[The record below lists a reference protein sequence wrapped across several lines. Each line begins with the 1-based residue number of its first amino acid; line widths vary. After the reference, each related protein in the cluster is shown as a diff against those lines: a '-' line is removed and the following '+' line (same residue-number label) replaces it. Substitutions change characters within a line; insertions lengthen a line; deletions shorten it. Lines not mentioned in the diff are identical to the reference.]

1 MTQQQ
6 NHIQNLKN
14 NGHIFFKEFLSKQE
28 IYELL
33 KIINKHL
40 YLKQDPRGYFLVNN
54 IQFFKAFL
62 KFDFSKILESFDL
75 INLAKKK
82 NLNEFSDCFFGK
94 KSSLKKIDCYYTP
107 INNKDNIEWHNDLA
121 PQQNYKLVKDFKDYG
136 NRFLKFF
143 IYLTKVGP
151 ENGCTSYISGS
162 HKIIY
167 ALSDLIGQKK
177 IDYVPFFSLTD
188 VRTALLIKKNY
199 EVLKNYFYNDEY
211 LVDNFLDKTK
221 FIEHEKGGENEFD
234 FSMDPGD
241 AIVFDDAGIHRASK
255 TKNERI
261 VLRFLYGKK

>member
-1 MTQQQ
+1 MMSHQ
-6 NHIQNLKN
+6 NQILNLKN
-14 NGHIFFKEFLSKQE
+14 NGLIFYKNFLSNKE
-28 IYELL
+28 IEKLT

-40 YLKQDPRGYFLVNN
+40 YQKQDPRGYFLVNN
-54 IQFFKAFL
+54 IQLFKNLL
-62 KFDFSKILESFDL
+62 KFNFSKILESFTL
-75 INLAKKK
+75 INLANNKKM
-82 NLNEFSDCFFGK
+82 NEFADSFFEK

-121 PQQNYKLVKDFKDYG
+121 PQPNFPVVKDFKNYG
-136 NRFLKFF
+136 NRYLKFF

-151 ENGCTSYISGS
+151 DNGCTSYIPGS

-167 ALSDLIGQKK
+167 ALCDGMAQKK

-188 VRTALLIKKNY
+188 VRNALLIKKNY
-199 EVLKNYFYNDEY
+199 EFLKKY
-211 LVDNFLDKTK
+211 LSHGDIVDNFLDETK
-221 FIEHEKGGENEFD
+221 FIEYAANTSKFD

-241 AIVFDDAGIHRASK
+241 AIIFDDVGIHRASK